1 MRRRYPSA
9 LGGCSNVS
17 PDVAATPIR
26 DIVQTIEVVRTMQKT
41 LTDLTEV
48 VERLGA
54 RIIELEK
61 RLDAREQQS

>member
-1 MRRRYPSA
+1 
-9 LGGCSNVS
+9 
-17 PDVAATPIR
+17 VATTPIR
-26 DIVQTIEVVRTMQKT
+26 DVVQTIEVVRTMQKT

-61 RLDAREQQS
+61 RLDAREQS

>member
-1 MRRRYPSA
+1 
-9 LGGCSNVS
+9 
-17 PDVAATPIR
+17 
-26 DIVQTIEVVRTMQKT
+26 MQKT

-61 RLDAREQQS
+61 RLDARERS

>member
-1 MRRRYPSA
+1 MRRRCPNA

-17 PDVAATPIR
+17 PDVATTPIR
-26 DIVQTIEVVRTMQKT
+26 DVVQTIQVVRTMQKT

-54 RIIELEK
+54 RIIELDK
-61 RLDAREQQS
+61 RLDAREQS